1 MTLDT
6 AFWQRIRDKLTA
18 QPVLWLFL
26 ITFIVVGFL
35 NPAKI
40 GLLFWGICK
49 LACFGFAGA
58 WVFDRLF
65 RKYDPGEPG
74 IIEGTL
80 WKLKALIVAASIVA
94 GALLP

>member
-1 MTLDT
+1 MDIS
-6 AFWQRIRDKLTA
+6 AFLSRVYARLAA
-18 QPVLWLFL
+18 QPVLWLFA
-26 ITFIVVGFL
+26 ITLAVVAAI
-35 NPAKI
+35 NPMKI

-58 WVFDRLF
+58 WLFDRLF
-65 RKYDPGEPG
+65 RKYSPDEPG
-74 IIEGTL
+74 VIEGTL

>member
-1 MTLDT
+1 MNPTFL
-6 AFWQRIRDKLTA
+6 ARLRAKLTA
-18 QPVLWLFL
+18 QPVLWLFA
-26 ITFIVVGFL
+26 ITFGVVAFL
-35 NPAKI
+35 NPVKI

-58 WVFDRLF
+58 WLFDQQF
-65 RKYDPGEPG
+65 RRYHPDEPG

-80 WKLKALIVAASIVA
+80 WKLKALIVAAAIVA

>member
-1 MTLDT
+1 MKTTSFLSKLY
-6 AFWQRIRDKLTA
+6 AKLTA

-26 ITFIVVGFL
+26 ITFLVVAFL
-35 NPAKI
+35 NPMKI

-65 RKYDPGEPG
+65 RKYSPDEPG

>member
-1 MTLDT
+1 MDIS
-6 AFWQRIRDKLTA
+6 AFFSRVYARLTA
-18 QPVLWLFL
+18 QPVLWLFA
-26 ITFIVVGFL
+26 ITLAVVAAI
-35 NPAKI
+35 NPMRI

-58 WVFDRLF
+58 WLFDRLF
-65 RKYDPGEPG
+65 RKYSPDEPG
-74 IIEGTL
+74 VIEGTL